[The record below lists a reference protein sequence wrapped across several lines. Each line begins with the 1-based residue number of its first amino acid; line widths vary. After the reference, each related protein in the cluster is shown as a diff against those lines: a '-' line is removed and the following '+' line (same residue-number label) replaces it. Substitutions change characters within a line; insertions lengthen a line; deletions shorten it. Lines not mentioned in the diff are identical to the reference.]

1 MPTLLLEIVTPAGLA
16 LRAGEL
22 DEVVVRRR
30 EPEHDP
36 GSEVAILP
44 RHGSLLMRSAA
55 AEVRYRRAGHVMRV
69 AVGPGVTEVL
79 DGRVLMMVAEAGRAA
94 PG

>member
-1 MPTLLLEIVTPAGLA
+1 MAHLRLEIVTPGGLA
-16 LRAGEL
+16 LRAEEL

-30 EPEHDP
+30 EPDHDP

-44 RHGSLLMRSAA
+44 HHGSLLMRSAA
-55 AEVRYRRAGHVMRV
+55 GEVRYRRAGHVMRV
-69 AVGPGVTEVL
+69 PVGVGVTEVL
-79 DGRVLMMVAEAGRAA
+79 DGRVLMMVAVAGRPA